1 MKKLLFLMLSALMTI
16 ETPLQAVQSSATT
29 KKNKTKKGK
38 KKSGKNKS
46 RNKPSQAPK
55 TITPI
60 TMQTNQTGETANKN
74 SQIDIY
80 KKIDNFITSK
90 EKETI
95 SNDEILNLVAELV
108 KYTTENLKNNNKTTK
123 EINSATKHEPILKI
137 IHNIDKLEEIQLVS
151 LESDFDTLNEKDE
164 DKKKF
169 NTYIK
174 NIVNFYNTNIK
185 NIVNFYNTKKKEAES
200 KIKEIKTEN
209 KKTKEEEEKENLKLT
224 EEFSGELFSKS
235 ETTKT
240 HTRELNKIFL
250 NIKNGKDLK
259 EYLLKTIKYYLDIKT
274 NTKKNYTNTAKI
286 LTIIEQINEDL
297 KLNSQATITIKQ
309 INKLKDYLSLKIN
322 DAINSYITA
331 ILQKIMINLE
341 KIQQDTILSNLH
353 LKKAIETI
361 NQIDDHTT
369 YQVHTK
375 KKESKPTKEEKQKKK
390 EEKQKNQ
397 EEQEKKNK
405 LKKEESVKAYTKRKE
420 ADSLL
425 SSDDLKK
432 AIEERKNKSQDEKKQ
447 KAAKKSEEELKKL
460 EELENTDLL

>member
-55 TITPI
+55 T
-60 TMQTNQTGETANKN
+60 MQTNQTGETANKN

-80 KKIDNFITSK
+80 KKIDNFIISK

-108 KYTTENLKNNNKTTK
+108 KYTKENLEKNEKTTK
-123 EINSATKHEPILKI
+123 EINSVTKYEPILKI
-137 IHNIDKLEEIQLVS
+137 IHNIEKLEEIQLVS
-151 LESDFDTLNEKDE
+151 LKNDFDTLNEKDE

-174 NIVNFYNTNIK
+174 NIVNFYNTKIK
-185 NIVNFYNTKKKEAES
+185 EIKTENGKTKEEES

-375 KKESKPTKEEKQKKK
+375 KKENKPTKEEKQKKK

-432 AIEERKNKSQDEKKQ
+432 AIEKRKNKLQDEKKQ